1 MALTKAK
8 IAIAGIGT
16 VGKGLLR
23 ILEVLGGNASNIEV
37 TAIASRRK
45 VNIPNKTLFKKT
57 QVFKDAEQ
65 LLQYDN
71 YDILVELI
79 GGEDGVAKK
88 IVFNALKKKKYVVT
102 ANKALISKY
111 WKDLNKISN
120 EMGVSIKFEAA
131 VAGGVPIIKIIN
143 EFLVSNKISRI
154 YGILNG
160 TSNYILTKMLT
171 SNKKFSEI
179 LKDAQS
185 LGYAESDPTF
195 DIDGI
200 DTAHKLSI
208 LCSLAFDTNCDLKY
222 IKSEGIR
229 NIELSDLKYADS
241 LGYKVKML
249 GISEQKGKE
258 IKNYVFPCLV
268 AKNNFIANV
277 DDVYNG
283 VVIESNFCKK
293 SFFQGEGAGS
303 FPTATSVI
311 SDILSIIK
319 LNENSLKEQK
329 KSDFK
334 MSSVENRFGSYYLRF
349 TTEDKPGVISGIA
362 NEFKKNNISMKSMLQ
377 KESQNKNSRSA
388 TIVITTHDCNEKN
401 MISALAKINKMKF
414 IKKKNNLLSYRK
426 FCKLDYRNC
435 I

>member
-1 MALTKAK
+1 MALKKAK

-329 KSDFK
+329 KSNFK
-334 MSSVENRFGSYYLRF
+334 MSSVENRFGSCYLRF

-401 MISALAKINKMKF
+401 MILALAKINKMKF
-414 IKKKNNLLSYRK
+414 IKKKTIYYRIES
-426 FCKLDYRNC
+426 FVS
-435 I
+435 

>member
-57 QVFKDAEQ
+57 QIFKDAEQ

-88 IVFNALKKKKYVVT
+88 IVFNAIKNKKYVVT

-229 NIELSDLKYADS
+229 SIELSDLKYADS

-303 FPTATSVI
+303 LPTATSVI

-401 MISALAKINKMKF
+401 MILALAKINKMKF
-414 IKKKNNLLSYRK
+414 IKKKTIYYRIES
-426 FCKLDYRNC
+426 FVS
-435 I
+435 

>member
-1 MALTKAK
+1 MALKKAK

-23 ILEVLGGNASNIEV
+23 ILEVLGSNASNVEV
-37 TAIASRRK
+37 AAIASRRK

-349 TTEDKPGVISGIA
+349 TTENKPGVISGIA

-414 IKKKNNLLSYRK
+414 IKKKTIYYRIES
-426 FCKLDYRNC
+426 F
-435 I
+435 IS

>member
-1 MALTKAK
+1 
-8 IAIAGIGT
+8 
-16 VGKGLLR
+16 
-23 ILEVLGGNASNIEV
+23 
-37 TAIASRRK
+37 
-45 VNIPNKTLFKKT
+45 
-57 QVFKDAEQ
+57 
-65 LLQYDN
+65 
-71 YDILVELI
+71 
-79 GGEDGVAKK
+79 
-88 IVFNALKKKKYVVT
+88 
-102 ANKALISKY
+102 
-111 WKDLNKISN
+111 
-120 EMGVSIKFEAA
+120 
-131 VAGGVPIIKIIN
+131 
-143 EFLVSNKISRI
+143 
-154 YGILNG
+154 
-160 TSNYILTKMLT
+160 MLT

-377 KESQNKNSRSA
+377 KESKNKNSRSA

-401 MISALAKINKMKF
+401 MILALAKINKMKF
-414 IKKKNNLLSYRK
+414 IKKKTIYYRIES
-426 FCKLDYRNC
+426 FVS
-435 I
+435 

>member
-303 FPTATSVI
+303 LPTATSVI

-401 MISALAKINKMKF
+401 MILALAKINKMKF
-414 IKKKNNLLSYRK
+414 IKKKTIYYRIES
-426 FCKLDYRNC
+426 FVS
-435 I
+435 

>member
-401 MISALAKINKMKF
+401 MILALAKINKMKF
-414 IKKKNNLLSYRK
+414 IKKKQS
-426 FCKLDYRNC
+426 
-435 I
+435 IIA

>member
-1 MALTKAK
+1 MALKKAK

-23 ILEVLGGNASNIEV
+23 ILEVLGSNATNIEV

-65 LLQYDN
+65 LLEYDN

-88 IVFNALKKKKYVVT
+88 IVFNALKKKKHIVT
-102 ANKALISKY
+102 ANKALISKH

-120 EMGVSIKFEAA
+120 EMGVSINFEAA

-179 LKDAQS
+179 LKDAQR

-208 LCSLAFDTNCDLKY
+208 LCSLAFETNCDLKY
-222 IKSEGIR
+222 IKPEGIR

-249 GISEQKGKE
+249 GISEQIGKE
-258 IKNYVFPCLV
+258 IKNYAYPCLV

-283 VVIESNFCKK
+283 VVVESNFCKK

-303 FPTATSVI
+303 LPTATSVI
-311 SDILSIIK
+311 SDILSTIK
-319 LNENSLKEQK
+319 LNENSPKEKK
-329 KSDFK
+329 KSNYK

-377 KESQNKNSRSA
+377 KESKNKNSRSA
-388 TIVITTHDCNEKN
+388 TIVITTHDCKEKN
-401 MISALAKINKMKF
+401 MTLALAKINKMKF
-414 IKKKNNLLSYRK
+414 IKKKTIYYRIES
-426 FCKLDYRNC
+426 FVS
-435 I
+435 

>member
-71 YDILVELI
+71 DDILVELI

-329 KSDFK
+329 KSNFK

-401 MISALAKINKMKF
+401 MILALAKINKMKF
-414 IKKKNNLLSYRK
+414 IKKKTIYYRIES
-426 FCKLDYRNC
+426 FVS
-435 I
+435 

>member
-23 ILEVLGGNASNIEV
+23 ILEVLGSNASNIEV

-229 NIELSDLKYADS
+229 SIELSDLKYADS

-401 MISALAKINKMKF
+401 MILALAKINKMKF
-414 IKKKNNLLSYRK
+414 IKKKTIYYRIES
-426 FCKLDYRNC
+426 FVS
-435 I
+435 

>member
-23 ILEVLGGNASNIEV
+23 ILEVLGSNASNIEV

-303 FPTATSVI
+303 LPTATSVI

-319 LNENSLKEQK
+319 LNGNSLKEQK
-329 KSDFK
+329 KSNFK

-349 TTEDKPGVISGIA
+349 TTDDKPGVISGIA

-377 KESQNKNSRSA
+377 KESKNKNSRSA

-401 MISALAKINKMKF
+401 MILALAKINKMKF
-414 IKKKNNLLSYRK
+414 IKKKTIYYRIES
-426 FCKLDYRNC
+426 FVS
-435 I
+435 

>member
-283 VVIESNFCKK
+283 VVVESNFCKK

-303 FPTATSVI
+303 LPTATSVI

-329 KSDFK
+329 KSNFK

-401 MISALAKINKMKF
+401 MILALAKINKMKF
-414 IKKKNNLLSYRK
+414 IKKKTIYYRIES
-426 FCKLDYRNC
+426 FVS
-435 I
+435 

>member
-1 MALTKAK
+1 VALTKAK

-23 ILEVLGGNASNIEV
+23 ILEVLGSNASNIEV

-303 FPTATSVI
+303 LPTATSVI

-319 LNENSLKEQK
+319 LNGNSLKEQK
-329 KSDFK
+329 KSNFK

-349 TTEDKPGVISGIA
+349 TTDDKPGVISGIA

-377 KESQNKNSRSA
+377 KESKNKNSRSA

-401 MISALAKINKMKF
+401 MILALAKINKMKF
-414 IKKKNNLLSYRK
+414 IKKKNNLLSHRK

>member
-1 MALTKAK
+1 MALKKAK

-23 ILEVLGGNASNIEV
+23 ILEVLGSNASNVEV
-37 TAIASRRK
+37 AAIASRRK

-79 GGEDGVAKK
+79 GGEDGIAKK
-88 IVFNALKKKKYVVT
+88 IVFDALKKKKYVVT

-349 TTEDKPGVISGIA
+349 TTENKPGVISGIA

-414 IKKKNNLLSYRK
+414 IKKKTIYYRIES
-426 FCKLDYRNC
+426 F
-435 I
+435 IS

>member
-329 KSDFK
+329 KSNFK

-401 MISALAKINKMKF
+401 MILALAKINKMKF
-414 IKKKNNLLSYRK
+414 IKKKTIYYRIES
-426 FCKLDYRNC
+426 FVS
-435 I
+435 

>member
-377 KESQNKNSRSA
+377 KESKNKNSRSA

-401 MISALAKINKMKF
+401 MILALAKINKMKF
-414 IKKKNNLLSYRK
+414 IKKKTIYYRIES
-426 FCKLDYRNC
+426 FVS
-435 I
+435 

>member
-88 IVFNALKKKKYVVT
+88 IVFNAIKNKKYVVT

-401 MISALAKINKMKF
+401 MILALAKINKMKF
-414 IKKKNNLLSYRK
+414 IKKKTIYYRIES
-426 FCKLDYRNC
+426 FVS
-435 I
+435 

>member
-57 QVFKDAEQ
+57 QIFKDAEQ

-401 MISALAKINKMKF
+401 MILALAKINKMKF
-414 IKKKNNLLSYRK
+414 IKKKTIYYRIES
-426 FCKLDYRNC
+426 FVS
-435 I
+435 

>member
-1 MALTKAK
+1 MALKKAK

-329 KSDFK
+329 KSNFK

-377 KESQNKNSRSA
+377 KESKNKNSRSA

-414 IKKKNNLLSYRK
+414 IKKKTIYYRIES
-426 FCKLDYRNC
+426 FVS
-435 I
+435 

>member
-283 VVIESNFCKK
+283 VVVESNFCKK

-303 FPTATSVI
+303 LPTATSVI

-329 KSDFK
+329 KSNFK

-401 MISALAKINKMKF
+401 MILALAKINKMKF
-414 IKKKNNLLSYRK
+414 IKKKTIYYRIES
-426 FCKLDYRNC
+426 F
-435 I
+435 IS

>member
-1 MALTKAK
+1 MALKKTK

-23 ILEVLGGNASNIEV
+23 ILEALGSDSSEIEV
-37 TAIASRRK
+37 AAIASRKK
-45 VNIPNKTLFKKT
+45 VKIPNKVLFKKT
-57 QVFKDAEQ
+57 RVFRDAEQ
-65 LLQYDN
+65 FLEYDN

-79 GGEDGVAKK
+79 GGDGGVAKK
-88 IVFNALKKKKYVVT
+88 IVFNALKKKKHIVT

-111 WKDLNKISN
+111 WKDLNRISN
-120 EMGVSIKFEAA
+120 ERGVSIKYEAA

-143 EFLVSNKISRI
+143 EFLISNKIRRI

-171 SNKKFSEI
+171 TNKKFSEI

-208 LCSLAFDTNCDLKY
+208 LCSLAFQINCDLND
-222 IKSEGIR
+222 IKAEGIR
-229 NIELSDLKYADS
+229 NIDLSDLKYADS

-249 GISEQKGKE
+249 GISEHIGKE
-258 IKNYVFPCLV
+258 IKNYVYPCLV

-283 VVIESNFCKK
+283 IVVESNFCKK

-303 FPTATSVI
+303 LPTATSVI
-311 SDILSIIK
+311 SDILSLIK
-319 LNENSLKEQK
+319 LNESSIRKHK
-329 KSDFK
+329 KINFK
-334 MSSVENRFGSYYLRF
+334 MSAVENRFGSYYLRF
-349 TTEDKPGVISGIA
+349 TTEDRPGVISGIA

-377 KESQNKNSRSA
+377 KESKNKNSKSA

-401 MISALAKINKMKF
+401 MSLALAKINKMKF
-414 IKKKNNLLSYRK
+414 IKKKTIYYRIESFLS
-426 FCKLDYRNC
+426 
-435 I
+435 

>member
-65 LLQYDN
+65 LLEYDN

-401 MISALAKINKMKF
+401 MILALAKINKMKF
-414 IKKKNNLLSYRK
+414 IKKKTIYYRIES
-426 FCKLDYRNC
+426 FVS
-435 I
+435 

>member
-1 MALTKAK
+1 MALKKAK

-23 ILEVLGGNASNIEV
+23 ILEVLGSNASNIEV

-57 QVFKDAEQ
+57 QVFEDAEQ

-143 EFLVSNKISRI
+143 EFLLSNKISRI

-179 LKDAQS
+179 LKDAQN

-208 LCSLAFDTNCDLKY
+208 LCSLAFDINCDLKY

-258 IKNYVFPCLV
+258 IKNYAYPCLV

-283 VVIESNFCKK
+283 VVVESNFCKK

-303 FPTATSVI
+303 LPTATSVV

-319 LNENSLKEQK
+319 LNENRLKEQK
-329 KSDFK
+329 KSNFK

-377 KESQNKNSRSA
+377 KESKNKNSRGA

-401 MISALAKINKMKF
+401 MILALAKINKMKF
-414 IKKKNNLLSYRK
+414 IKKKTIYYRIES
-426 FCKLDYRNC
+426 F
-435 I
+435 IS

>member
-1 MALTKAK
+1 MALKKAK

-23 ILEVLGGNASNIEV
+23 ILEVLGSNATNIEV

-65 LLQYDN
+65 LLEYDN

-88 IVFNALKKKKYVVT
+88 IVFNSLKKKKHIVT
-102 ANKALISKY
+102 ANKALISKH

-120 EMGVSIKFEAA
+120 EMGVSINFEAA

-179 LKDAQS
+179 LKDAQR

-208 LCSLAFDTNCDLKY
+208 LCSLAFETNCDLKY
-222 IKSEGIR
+222 IKPEGIR

-258 IKNYVFPCLV
+258 IKNYAYPCLV

-283 VVIESNFCKK
+283 VVVESNFCKK

-303 FPTATSVI
+303 LPTATSVI
-311 SDILSIIK
+311 SDILSTIK
-319 LNENSLKEQK
+319 LNENSPKEKK
-329 KSDFK
+329 KSNYK

-377 KESQNKNSRSA
+377 KESKNKNSKSA

-401 MISALAKINKMKF
+401 MTLALAKINKMKF
-414 IKKKNNLLSYRK
+414 M
-426 FCKLDYRNC
+426 
-435 I
+435 

>member
-1 MALTKAK
+1 VALTKAK

-401 MISALAKINKMKF
+401 MILALAKINKMKF
-414 IKKKNNLLSYRK
+414 IKKKTIYYRIES
-426 FCKLDYRNC
+426 FVS
-435 I
+435 

>member
-1 MALTKAK
+1 MALKKAK

-23 ILEVLGGNASNIEV
+23 ILEVLGSNATNIEV

-65 LLQYDN
+65 LLEYDN

-88 IVFNALKKKKYVVT
+88 IVFNSLKKKKHIVT
-102 ANKALISKY
+102 ANKALISKH

-120 EMGVSIKFEAA
+120 EMGVSINFEAA

-179 LKDAQS
+179 LKDAQR

-208 LCSLAFDTNCDLKY
+208 LCSLAFGTNCDLKY
-222 IKSEGIR
+222 IKPEGIR

-249 GISEQKGKE
+249 GISEQIGKE
-258 IKNYVFPCLV
+258 IKNYAYPCLV

-283 VVIESNFCKK
+283 VVVESNFCKK

-303 FPTATSVI
+303 LPTATSVI

-319 LNENSLKEQK
+319 LNENSSKEREK
-329 KSDFK
+329 LNFK
-334 MSSVENRFGSYYLRF
+334 MSSVQNRFGSYYLRF

-377 KESQNKNSRSA
+377 KESKNKNSRSA

-401 MISALAKINKMKF
+401 MTLALAKINKMKF
-414 IKKKNNLLSYRK
+414 IKKKTIYYRIES
-426 FCKLDYRNC
+426 F
-435 I
+435 IS

>member
-1 MALTKAK
+1 MALKKAK

-23 ILEVLGGNASNIEV
+23 ILEVLGSNASNVEV
-37 TAIASRRK
+37 AAIASRRK

-79 GGEDGVAKK
+79 GGEDGIAKK
-88 IVFNALKKKKYVVT
+88 IVFDALKKKKNVVT

-349 TTEDKPGVISGIA
+349 TTENKPGVISGIA

-414 IKKKNNLLSYRK
+414 IKKKTIYYRIES
-426 FCKLDYRNC
+426 F
-435 I
+435 IS

>member
-23 ILEVLGGNASNIEV
+23 ILEVLGSNASNIEV

-88 IVFNALKKKKYVVT
+88 IVFNAIKNKKYVVT

-143 EFLVSNKISRI
+143 EFLLSNKISRI

-229 NIELSDLKYADS
+229 SIELSDLKYADS

-401 MISALAKINKMKF
+401 MILALAKINKMKF
-414 IKKKNNLLSYRK
+414 IKKKTIYYRIES
-426 FCKLDYRNC
+426 FVS
-435 I
+435 

>member
-88 IVFNALKKKKYVVT
+88 IVFNAIKNKKYVVT

-229 NIELSDLKYADS
+229 SIELSDLKYADS

-283 VVIESNFCKK
+283 VVVESNFCKK

-377 KESQNKNSRSA
+377 KESKNKNSRSA

-401 MISALAKINKMKF
+401 MILALAKINKMKF
-414 IKKKNNLLSYRK
+414 IKKKTIYYRIES
-426 FCKLDYRNC
+426 FVS
-435 I
+435 

>member
-1 MALTKAK
+1 MALKKKK
-8 IAIAGIGT
+8 IAIAGVGT

-23 ILEVLGGNASNIEV
+23 ILEVMGNGARNLEI
-37 TAIASRRK
+37 TAIASRK
-45 VNIPNKTLFKKT
+45 KINIPNKSLFKKT
-57 QVFKDAEQ
+57 CILSDAEEF
-65 LLQYDN
+65 LKYDN

-79 GGEDGVAKK
+79 GGDSGVAKK
-88 IVFNALKKKKYVVT
+88 IVFNALKKKKHVVT
-102 ANKALISKY
+102 ANKALISRY

-120 EMGVSIKFEAA
+120 DMDVSIKFEAA
-131 VAGGVPIIKIIN
+131 VAGGIPIIKIVD

-171 SNKKFSEI
+171 TNKKFSEI
-179 LKDAQS
+179 LKDAQN

-208 LCSLAFDTNCDLKY
+208 LCSLAFQTNCDLKN
-222 IKSEGIR
+222 IKAEGIR
-229 NIELSDLKYADS
+229 NIDLSDLKYADS

-249 GISEQKGKE
+249 GISQLKGKE
-258 IKNYVFPCLV
+258 IKNYVYPCLV

-283 VVIESNFCKK
+283 VVVESNFCKK

-303 FPTATSVI
+303 LPTATSVI
-311 SDILSIIK
+311 SDIISIIN
-319 LNENSLKEQK
+319 LNKTGSKEQK
-329 KSDFK
+329 KLIFK
-334 MSSVENRFGSYYLRF
+334 MNNVENRFGSYYLRF

-362 NEFKKNNISMKSMLQ
+362 DEFKKNNISMKSMLQ
-377 KESQNKNSRSA
+377 KESKNKNSKGA

-401 MISALAKINKMKF
+401 MFIALAKINKMKF
-414 IKKKNNLLSYRK
+414 IKKKIIYYRIEN
-426 FCKLDYRNC
+426 FIN
-435 I
+435 

>member
-1 MALTKAK
+1 MALKKAK

-23 ILEVLGGNASNIEV
+23 ILEFLGNNVSNIEV

-57 QVFKDAEQ
+57 QVFKDAEK
-65 LLQYDN
+65 LLYYDN

-88 IVFNALKKKKYVVT
+88 IVFNALKKKKHIVT
-102 ANKALISKY
+102 ANKALISKH

-171 SNKKFSEI
+171 SNNKFPEI
-179 LKDAQS
+179 LKDAQR

-208 LCSLAFDTNCDLKY
+208 LCSLAFGTNCDLKY
-222 IKSEGIR
+222 IKPEGIR

-249 GISEQKGKE
+249 GISEQIGKE
-258 IKNYVFPCLV
+258 IKNYAYPCLV

-283 VVIESNFCKK
+283 VVVESNFCKK

-303 FPTATSVI
+303 LPTATSVI

-319 LNENSLKEQK
+319 LNENSSKERK
-329 KSDFK
+329 KLNFK

-362 NEFKKNNISMKSMLQ
+362 NEFKKNKISMKSMLQ
-377 KESQNKNSRSA
+377 KESKNKNSRSA

-401 MISALAKINKMKF
+401 MILALAKINKMKF
-414 IKKKNNLLSYRK
+414 IKKKTIYYRIES
-426 FCKLDYRNC
+426 F
-435 I
+435 IS

>member
-1 MALTKAK
+1 MALKKTK

-23 ILEVLGGNASNIEV
+23 VLEFLGNDASNLEV
-37 TAIASRRK
+37 TAVASRKK
-45 VNIPNKTLFKKT
+45 VNFPNKTLFKKT
-57 QVFKDAEQ
+57 TILKDAEQ
-65 LLQYDN
+65 LLEYDN

-79 GGEDGVAKK
+79 GGEGGVAKK
-88 IVFNALKKKKYVVT
+88 IVFNALKKKKHIVT

-111 WKDLNKISN
+111 WKELNKISN
-120 EMGVSIKFEAA
+120 EKGVLVKFEAA

-171 SNKKFSEI
+171 TNNKFSEI
-179 LKDAQS
+179 LKDAQR
-185 LGYAESDPTF
+185 LGYAESDPSF

-208 LCSLAFDTNCDLKY
+208 LCSLAFQINCDLKY
-222 IKSEGIR
+222 IKTEGIR
-229 NIELSDLKYADS
+229 NIDLIDLKYADS

-258 IKNYVFPCLV
+258 IKNYVYPCLV

-283 VVIESNFCKK
+283 VVVESNFCKK

-303 FPTATSVI
+303 LPTATSVI

-319 LNENSLKEQK
+319 LNKRISKEPK
-329 KSDFK
+329 KLNFK
-334 MSSVENRFGSYYLRF
+334 MSAVENRFGSYYLRF

-377 KESQNKNSRSA
+377 KESKNKNSKGA

-401 MISALAKINKMKF
+401 MFLALTKINKMKF
-414 IKKKNNLLSYRK
+414 IKKKTIYYRIES
-426 FCKLDYRNC
+426 FVN
-435 I
+435 

>member
-1 MALTKAK
+1 MALKKKK
-8 IAIAGIGT
+8 IAIAGVGT
-16 VGKGLLR
+16 VGKGLLK
-23 ILEVLGGNASNIEV
+23 ILEVIGNGIPDIEI
-37 TAIASRRK
+37 TAIASRK
-45 VNIPNKTLFKKT
+45 KINIPKKSLFKKT
-57 QVFKDAEQ
+57 CIFSDAEEF
-65 LLQYDN
+65 LKYDN

-79 GGEDGVAKK
+79 GGDNGVAKK
-88 IVFNALKKKKYVVT
+88 IVFNALKKKKHVVT
-102 ANKALISKY
+102 ANKALISRY

-120 EMGVSIKFEAA
+120 NVGVSIKFEAA
-131 VAGGVPIIKIIN
+131 VAGGIPIIKIID

-171 SNKKFSEI
+171 TNKKFSEI
-179 LKDAQS
+179 LKDAQN

-208 LCSLAFDTNCDLKY
+208 LCSLAFQTNCDLKN
-222 IKSEGIR
+222 IKAEGIR
-229 NIELSDLKYADS
+229 NIDLSDLKYADS

-249 GISEQKGKE
+249 GISQLKGKE
-258 IKNYVFPCLV
+258 IKNYVYPCLV

-283 VVIESNFCKK
+283 VVVESNFCKK

-303 FPTATSVI
+303 LPTATSVI
-311 SDILSIIK
+311 SDIISIIK
-319 LNENSLKEQK
+319 LNKTGSKQQK
-329 KSDFK
+329 KLNFK
-334 MSSVENRFGSYYLRF
+334 MNTVENRFGSYYLRF

-362 NEFKKNNISMKSMLQ
+362 DEFKKNNISMKSMLQ
-377 KESQNKNSRSA
+377 KESKNKNSKGA

-401 MISALAKINKMKF
+401 MFLALAKINKMKF
-414 IKKKNNLLSYRK
+414 IKKKTIYYRIEN
-426 FCKLDYRNC
+426 F
-435 I
+435 IS